1 MMQGQ
6 IGQLLRRSIIG
17 IALSIAAMAQP
28 ALAECAGQYCHDVRI
43 SFLYTS
49 DGGPS
54 WISTTGNESLLGC
67 TPDSGNLIRID
78 PTTLQSNWLYSSIM
92 TAYVTNQTVT
102 VRVADPP
109 GTCTVLY
116 MFMGTR

>member
-1 MMQGQ
+1 MMRGHLGQ
-6 IGQLLRRSIIG
+6 MLRRSIIG
-17 IALSIAAMAQP
+17 ITLTMGAVAQP
-28 ALAECAGQYCHDVRI
+28 ALAECAGQYCFDVRI
-43 SFLYTS
+43 SYLYT
-49 DGGPS
+49 DGGGSS